1 MSVEL
6 GGILVM
12 TGLAWKRLGRGRA
25 LWLSLVLFVIPLLVA
40 VATLRIDSAAERW
53 SSVAELTFRSLVL
66 LAPVIHL
73 AGALG
78 EELDGQTYTYFWSR
92 PVGRDIVLLGKLL
105 AVTPLLMLLAMLAL
119 ALAFV
124 IVSAG
129 AGTSE
134 LAWLGRAAPAA
145 ALGVLAASAFAV
157 GLGALVPRHPLVV
170 SLAWVFL
177 GEQILP
183 AVPAVQNLSA
193 VHHVEVIAALPQPQ
207 QTASGTPTGSVVA
220 LIVLAALW
228 LTLAIWRVHR
238 IEPGSV
244 SPS

>member
-1 MSVEL
+1 MTGV
-6 GGILVM
+6 LVVA
-12 TGLAWKRLGRGRA
+12 GLAWKRLVRGRA
-25 LWLSLVLFVIPLLVA
+25 LWLSAALVLIPLAVA
-40 VATLRIDSAAERW
+40 AATLRIDRAEERW
-53 SSVAELTFRSLVL
+53 SSVAELVFRSLVL

-92 PVGRDIVLLGKLL
+92 PIAREVVVLGKLV
-105 AVTPLLMLLAMLAL
+105 AVTPLLMVLAAATLGL
-119 ALAFV
+119 VFV

-129 AGTSE
+129 GGTTQV
-134 LAWLGRAAPAA
+134 AWLWRAVPAA
-145 ALGVLAASAFAV
+145 VLGVLAASAFAV

-193 VHHVEVIAALPQPQ
+193 VHHVEVIAALPVPQ
-207 QTASGTPTGSVVA
+207 VPAHGTPTGSIVA
-220 LIVLAALW
+220 LFVLTIFW
-228 LTLAIWRVHR
+228 LTIAIWRVHR

-244 SPS
+244 STS